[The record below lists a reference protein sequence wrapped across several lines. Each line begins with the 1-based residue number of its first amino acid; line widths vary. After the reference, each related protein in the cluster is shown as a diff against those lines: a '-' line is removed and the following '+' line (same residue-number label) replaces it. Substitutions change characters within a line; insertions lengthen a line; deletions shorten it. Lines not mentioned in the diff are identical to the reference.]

1 MFSGFP
7 KESREQLSE
16 LVTSSGGTVLTGLS
30 PPQLASPEALAAV
43 AATIAAMHP
52 AAAAARD
59 VQGLEAKEAGAGAAK
74 AEVVGAPRQVSR
86 GELGGLVHWLGRE
99 GVGRCVGG
107 SSGAHALVWYK
118 AVLPDT
124 WAVSHTIFS
133 FQAATRL
140 GIRGV
145 HGLVERRGKG

>member
-30 PPQLASPEALAAV
+30 PPQLASPEALAAAV

-52 AAAAARD
+52 AAAAAARD
-59 VQGLEAKEAGAGAAK
+59 VQGLGAREAGAGAAK
-74 AEVVGAPRQVSR
+74 AEVVGAPRRVSR

-107 SSGAHALVWYK
+107 PPEHMHWSGTKQFCL
-118 AVLPDT
+118 T
-124 WAVSHTIFS
+124 
-133 FQAATRL
+133 
-140 GIRGV
+140 
-145 HGLVERRGKG
+145 HGLCLTPYSAFTQRHVLASEVCMVW